1 MNFSLKL
8 SFIEACPLP
17 PFHKP
22 PPGCEHSGDFPG
34 HPSRSKHVDI
44 NESREQLE
52 RVLLKQASPM
62 RTPTAD
68 QVPKKGRERGCVGR
82 VFVSSFWDVEEWKIS
97 EQAFLVR

>member
-1 MNFSLKL
+1 MNFRLKL

-22 PPGCEHSGDFPG
+22 PPGVNIPVIFRAFY
-34 HPSRSKHVDI
+34 RSKHVDI

-68 QVPKKGRERGCVGR
+68 QVPSGASGDVLD
-82 VFVSSFWDVEEWKIS
+82 VSVSSFWDVEDQRTSVSCEIND
-97 EQAFLVR
+97 Q